1 MLGIL
6 EAKKKVYVFRIDI
19 WMNIFLS
26 DDVNLSEEFYSLK
39 NSVCDFFISNA

>member
-1 MLGIL
+1 MSHLFKLQVNMLGLL

-26 DDVNLSEEFYSLK
+26 DDVNLSKEFY
-39 NSVCDFFISNA
+39 